1 MVNRSKIALKVLP
14 YIAGVIFLGM
24 WIAAMD
30 ISSELSM
37 MSDAGFNLYHDQ
49 IDVQVFWFQSRAC
62 MVLPPD
68 GYLTNCMYISSIS
81 FVPVLTVL
89 LLVVLA
95 LFAIVRRREGVTSV
109 NVTRSQS
116 PR

>member
-14 YIAGVIFLGM
+14 YVAGVIFLGM

-30 ISSELSM
+30 VSSELSM
-37 MSDAGFNLYHDQ
+37 MSDTGFNLYHDQ
-49 IDVQVFWFQSRAC
+49 IDVQVFWSRSEAC

-68 GYLTNCMYISSIS
+68 GYLTNCMHIASITAI
-81 FVPVLTVL
+81 PVLTAI
-89 LLVVLA
+89 LVAVLA
-95 LFAIVRRREGVTSV
+95 LLAILRRRERLTNA

-116 PR
+116 S

>member
-1 MVNRSKIALKVLP
+1 MVNRSKVALRVLP
-14 YIAGVIFLGM
+14 YVAGLIFLSM

-37 MSDAGFNLYHDQ
+37 MSDAGFNFYHDQ
-49 IDVQVFWFQSRAC
+49 IDVQVFWLQSKAC

-68 GYLTNCMYISSIS
+68 GYVTNCTYTASIS
-81 FVPVLTVL
+81 VIPVLTI
-89 LLVVLA
+89 LLVFVLA
-95 LFAIVRRREGVTSV
+95 LYGLVKRRGGGTNLGRPQ
-109 NVTRSQS
+109 N

>member
-68 GYLTNCMYISSIS
+68 GYLTNCTYISSIS
-81 FVPVLTVL
+81 LVPVLTVL

-95 LFAIVRRREGVTSV
+95 LFAIVRRREGVTSI

>member
-1 MVNRSKIALKVLP
+1 
-14 YIAGVIFLGM
+14 
-24 WIAAMD
+24 MD
-30 ISSELSM
+30 VSSELSM

-49 IDVQVFWFQSRAC
+49 IDVQVSWLQSRAC

-68 GYLTNCMYISSIS
+68 GYLTNCMYIASIS
-81 FVPVLTVL
+81 VIPVLTVL
-89 LLVVLA
+89 LLVVLV

-109 NVTRSQS
+109 SVTRSES